1 MGWFHKGPIRNTTGH
16 SLNGNFVVAGQ
27 RSGNAPRP
35 GGWQA
40 HQGLPPASQL
50 GARVDSADQG
60 LQVETARRYVASCRE
75 GLQRLESATTAAPAG
90 TKGRC
95 AAFLKS
101 AARLTGGVLG
111 IGMGAKPQADA
122 AWERPDRPSPSGAE
136 KKQRKRE
143 RASAAEPS
151 QDDGVAMDRALQ
163 DLRRLQQQRAH
174 LQGVGELLGAGIAAA
189 QANHARAWEASASC
203 LQAHQAASADL
214 ARAGRAFDDA
224 ERRSAALKN
233 ELRGLTA
240 GLRSERQ
247 QLRHL
252 QGRRGELGLDSSVQ
266 AGADGIGRPLA
277 LQQRRLRAERLLQ
290 DCEAMEARSRRALR
304 EARAAVPGG
313 RDAAAA
319 AAHQEV
325 LRSLADRHA
334 RHQSLRDRARAEVR
348 RLAPPPGGPAAGPG
362 AGGDEAARLLVAHED
377 AGRRWLALRQRA
389 EGLMERRAQAQPLH
403 ARARAELEEAK
414 RREACT
420 DEAWRIARSS
430 LEGARQALQGLQGQ
444 AEELIPLAQR
454 LDRPEQAANTQAAL
468 LRQAVTNQRSARL
481 RQLLHIP
488 PGFEHTATPELRAA
502 VRALGMRLAPP
513 ASAAGPTAAQW
524 PLNDTLDAVSRALS
538 LACGGDAA
546 LAAPVLCELMRRPP
560 SGLVP
565 PPGRWFDGSQRL
577 HGQPV
582 PPFGPLERLVGRLV
596 DLPCGAELLTRVAA
610 PEPPTAAG
618 DPPSLKEA
626 VAVYHQATRAL
637 AEASAGD
644 SASWLWLQT
653 ASATAS
659 RLAHPPA
666 SAAALTAQQLA
677 SYHGVRN
684 GFTSVRPGSAYDQAN
699 RQLLQLADEWAAGQ
713 GGHNPLKARRK
724 AAVVA
729 TQVGLP
735 TPVRQS
741 NEALLDACARLRAAI
756 EGELVQAG
764 RDAARQGLVAD
775 ASALEPLLEASYL
788 LRRIDKHAGD
798 GLRLDE
804 MRLGRKTW
812 RSVDR
817 HTRLGLKH
825 QGQTQPV
832 PERTQAEVRRAGLPQ
847 PAPVFARQDPHPGP
861 LPPAGE
867 GESLPPHRNGG
878 EGRDEG
884 AVADNPWL
892 ALSMAL
898 LELRLQGKQATVP
911 QALRAVQAALDE
923 VVQARGPVPQGPRH
937 DAPLPPIA
945 EEPAARAMVDD
956 EMADDERDDIVEQ
969 SARELAESARSGAGR
984 RPASAETR
992 AALDRADSLKPRM
1005 EAFLRKDKKKA
1016 APATAELRA
1025 WMAPVVRDG
1034 SSSVSLNRG
1043 RSLGVGTQSVSSL
1056 VSRVANQL
1064 GVVAR
1069 ADIDLTDTRLNH
1081 LRWARQSRGMELFA
1095 GRSKQLQGRGGFTG
1109 GVGYAVVTLPSDDAF
1124 SAGAVGQW
1132 SASRSRTDT
1141 QGVLVRAPKYGDRSQ
1156 DEVARDFDA
1165 MVDTVLNWRALRD
1178 ADGEPVHSSPMQALL
1193 ARHPQ
1198 VSVGTIEQLRAVATT
1213 TRCGVAATVG
1223 GGGPMFKPLSGAIGF
1238 SAGLASERRRERTD
1252 YKTAGGSQGFAGRTA
1267 GASATVSAQ
1276 AGYAGQLG
1284 GNVAPVGVSGNA
1296 AVRGR
1301 TSAAMLQVDLHRKQ
1315 FQSST
1320 TLVRQPDGTLVGE
1333 KATEFNTFEAFEAE
1347 VKPLWDAWIDHAV
1360 AKGDWPEGFPAAD
1373 RRLMAERELKAL
1385 MEAAARSVRDGGTVS
1400 LNQTLD
1406 IRPEVCAELSAC
1418 LAVEE
1423 LAQAQ
1428 GRGSEASAMH
1438 RRRQR
1443 LLESDASYTPY
1454 KLKAIVRSQAD
1465 TALGMDLV
1473 FSALR
1478 RQGASAAHEYDSFP
1492 RG

>member
-16 SLNGNFVVAGQ
+16 SLNGNFLVAGQ
-27 RSGNAPRP
+27 RSSAAPRP
-35 GGWQA
+35 GGWRA
-40 HQGLPPASQL
+40 HEGLPPASQL
-50 GARVDSADQG
+50 GARVDSADRG
-60 LQVETARRYVASCRE
+60 LQVETAKRYVTSCRE
-75 GLQRLESATTAAPAG
+75 GLQRLEAASAAPPG
-90 TKGRC
+90 TKGRS
-95 AAFLKS
+95 AAFFKS
-101 AARLTGGVLG
+101 AARLVGGAVG

-122 AWERPDRPSPSGAE
+122 AWERPDRPSPSTAE
-136 KKQRKRE
+136 KKKLKKE
-143 RASAAEPS
+143 RAAAAEPA
-151 QDDGVAMDRALQ
+151 QDDGIAMDRAQ
-163 DLRRLQQQRAH
+163 QNRRRLQQQREQ

-189 QANHARAWEASASC
+189 QARHARAWEDSASR
-203 LQAHQAASADL
+203 LQAHQVACADL
-214 ARAGRAFDDA
+214 ARAGRTFNDA
-224 ERRSAALKN
+224 ERQSAALKK
-233 ELRGLTA
+233 ELRDLTT
-240 GLRSERQ
+240 GLRSEKQ
-247 QLRHL
+247 QMLHL
-252 QGRRGELGLDSSVQ
+252 KQRLGQLGVQ
-266 AGADGIGRPLA
+266 AGAQAIGRPLA

-290 DCEAMEARSRRALR
+290 DCEAQEARSRRALR
-304 EARAAVPGG
+304 DARAAVPGG
-313 RDAAAA
+313 QDAGAA
-319 AAHQEV
+319 AAHREV
-325 LRSLADRHA
+325 LQSLAERHA
-334 RHQSLRDRARAEVR
+334 RHLSLRDRARAQVQ
-348 RLAPPPGGPAAGPG
+348 RLAPAPGEPAAGQG
-362 AGGDEAARLLVAHED
+362 LGGDEAARLLLAHED
-377 AGRRWLALRQRA
+377 AGRRWLALRQRV
-389 EGLMERRAQAQPLH
+389 EGLLDRRAEAQPFH
-403 ARARAELEEAK
+403 ARARADLEEAR
-414 RREACT
+414 RREAST
-420 DEAWRIARSS
+420 DEAWRIAQSN
-430 LEGARQALQGLQGQ
+430 LEGARQALRGLQGQ
-444 AEELIPLAQR
+444 AEELRPLAQR

-468 LRQAVTNQRSARL
+468 LRQAVRNQQSARL
-481 RQLLHIP
+481 RQLLHSP
-488 PGFEHTATPELRAA
+488 PGFEHNATPELRAA
-502 VRALGMRLAPP
+502 VRALSLRLAPP
-513 ASAAGPTAAQW
+513 DGMAAPETAAAAHW

-546 LAAPVLCELMRRPP
+546 LAAPVLDELMRRPP

-565 PPGRWFDGSQRL
+565 PPGRWFDGSPRL

-582 PPFGPLERLVGRLV
+582 PPFGPLERLVGRLAE
-596 DLPCGAELLTRVAA
+596 LPCGAELLARVAA
-610 PEPPTAAG
+610 PESSTAAG
-618 DPPSLKEA
+618 DASSLKEA

-637 AEASAGD
+637 AEATAGD

-666 SAAALTAQQLA
+666 SAATLTAQQLA

-684 GFTSVRPGSAYDQAN
+684 GFTSVCPGSAYEQAN
-699 RQLLQLADEWAAGQ
+699 RQLLQLSDEWVVGR
-713 GGHNPLKARRK
+713 GRHNPLESRRK

-729 TQVGLP
+729 TQAGLP

-741 NEALLDACARLRAAI
+741 NEALLEACARLRAAI

-764 RDAARQGLVAD
+764 RDAARQGRIAD
-775 ASALEPLLEASYL
+775 ASVLEPLLEAAHL

-817 HTRLGLKH
+817 HTRLGMKH
-825 QGQTQPV
+825 QGQARPA
-832 PERTQAEVRRAGLPQ
+832 PEPIQAEVRRAGLPQ
-847 PAPVFARQDPHPGP
+847 PPAVSTRPAPRPR
-861 LPPAGE
+861 
-867 GESLPPHRNGG
+867 SGG
-878 EGRDEG
+878 EVGDEG
-884 AVADNPWL
+884 LVADNPWL
-892 ALSMAL
+892 PLSMAL
-898 LELRLQGKQATVP
+898 LELRVQGNNTTVP
-911 QALRAVQAALDE
+911 QALQAVRAALDE
-923 VVQARGPVPQGPRH
+923 VAGARGAALAAPRR
-937 DAPLPPIA
+937 DGPLPTIA
-945 EEPAARAMVDD
+945 EEPAARGMVDD

-969 SARELAESARSGAGR
+969 SARELAESAQPGAGR
-984 RPASAETR
+984 RTASARARHPASAETQ
-992 AALDRADSLKPRM
+992 AVLDHADSLKPRM

-1016 APATAELRA
+1016 APTSAGLQA
-1025 WMAPVVRDG
+1025 WMAPVVQDG
-1034 SSSVSLNRG
+1034 SSSVSMNRG

-1095 GRSKQLQGRGGFTG
+1095 GRSRQLQGRGGFTG

-1124 SAGAVGQW
+1124 SAGAVGHW

-1141 QGVLVRAPKYGDRSQ
+1141 QGVLVRSPKYGGRSQ

-1178 ADGEPVHSSPMQALL
+1178 ADGEPAHSSPMQALL

-1198 VSVGTIEQLRAVATT
+1198 VSVSTIEQLRAVATT

-1223 GGGPMFKPLSGAIGF
+1223 GGGPMFKPLSGTIGF

-1252 YKTAGGSQGFAGRTA
+1252 YKTAGGSQGFAGKTA
-1267 GASATVSAQ
+1267 GTSATVSAQ

-1284 GNVAPVGVSGNA
+1284 GNVAPVGASGNA

-1333 KATEFNTFEAFEAE
+1333 KTTEFNTFEAFEAE
-1347 VKPLWDAWIDHAV
+1347 VKPLWDAWIDHGV
-1360 AKGDWPEGFPAAD
+1360 AKGGWPEGFPTAD
-1373 RRLMAERELKAL
+1373 RRLMAERELKAF
-1385 MEAAARSVRDGGTVS
+1385 MDAAARSVRAGGTVS
-1400 LNQTLD
+1400 LNQALE

-1418 LAVEE
+1418 LALEE

-1428 GRGSEASAMH
+1428 GRGGDASAMH

-1465 TALGMDLV
+1465 SALGLDLV

-1492 RG
+1492 KG